1 MSFRVQNLFA
11 SAFLLLLVL
20 FADISPVAA
29 RDSDKPPH
37 KQIAKTG
44 RWLMHES
51 LYGSL
56 STISVDLN
64 GVPFGNV
71 QSVVDGSEDESTG
84 IPYFYVSEMDTS
96 QVNIASNNTVSFA
109 LSEAQLQGGC
119 KGVDQEDPTCV
130 RLTLSGKMVEVT
142 NEDELNF
149 ATKALFERHP
159 HMEDWPSD
167 HGWKVKKIE
176 LENVWILDFY
186 GGVTPITVEEYLS
199 AM

>member
-1 MSFRVQNLFA
+1 MFSFDRFSCLLALFLSGFFLNGISAA
-11 SAFLLLLVL
+11 ST
-20 FADISPVAA
+20 
-29 RDSDKPPH
+29 KPPH
-37 KQIAKTG
+37 KEIAKTG

-71 QSVVDGSEDESTG
+71 QSVVDGTSDSSTG

-96 QVNIASNNTVSFA
+96 QVNIASNNTASFA

-142 NEDELNF
+142 NQDELDF

-159 HMEDWPSD
+159 HMQDWPTD
-167 HGWKVKKIE
+167 HGWKVKKME

-186 GGVTPITVEEYLS
+186 GGVTPVTVEDYLH